1 MPRRRSKGRVGK
13 FGVSPKADRTYDGQ
27 LFASK
32 REMQRWIELQH
43 LQRAGL
49 IRGLR
54 RQVRYDLILPDG
66 TPIKVGKRTAV
77 FTPDFVYEEL
87 KAGQWAEVIEDL
99 KGRMTNEAKFRIA
112 VFSAIYQKEVAITR

>member
-1 MPRRRSKGRVGK
+1 MWQRNKKRVGK
-13 FGVSPKADRTYDGQ
+13 FGVAPKEDRTHEGQ

-32 REMQRWIELQH
+32 REMQRWLELQH

-49 IRGLR
+49 IRALR

-87 KAGQWAEVIEDL
+87 KDGRWAEVVEDL
-99 KGRMTNEAKFRIA
+99 KGRVTNEAKFRIA
-112 VFSAIYQKEVAITR
+112 VFSAIYKKEVAITR